1 MKEEVGYPFDQLPT
15 EMFWTARGGG
25 AGWSSICGTLPPAM
39 AAIGLVVDTDTAM
52 QLVDELFAWFIAHPF
67 PEYQPH
73 GEDYAK
79 VAGDSTLC
87 HVQVSKWLAETGY
100 RQDGPERSDRCGGA
114 SADVAKFTVEMLN
127 AYADNAFEAAHSPAA
142 VVGECMACHGG
153 EGFADTRGKETC
165 TECHGNL
172 PDPHPDGY

>member
-1 MKEEVGYPFDQLPT
+1 
-15 EMFWTARGGG
+15 MFWTARGGG

-52 QLVDELFAWFIAHPF
+52 EMVDELFAWFQGFAF
-67 PEYQPH
+67 PEYQPE
-73 GEDYAK
+73 GEDFPR
-79 VAGDSTLC
+79 VVGNSSLC
-87 HVQVSKWLAETGY
+87 HVQVTKWLKEAGY
-100 RQDGPERSDRCGGA
+100 RQDSPERSMRCGGA

-127 AYADNAFEAAHSPAA
+127 SYADLAFEAVHKP
-142 VVGECMACHGG
+142 VPIVGECMACHGG
-153 EGFADTRGKETC
+153 GGFSDTRAKEDC